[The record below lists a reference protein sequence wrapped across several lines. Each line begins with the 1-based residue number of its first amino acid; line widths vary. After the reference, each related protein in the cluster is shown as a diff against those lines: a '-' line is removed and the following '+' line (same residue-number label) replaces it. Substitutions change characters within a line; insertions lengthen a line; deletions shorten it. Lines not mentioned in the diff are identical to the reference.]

1 MKTKLIAQ
9 TKALVYAIILFGSVA
24 LFVSCNKDDGENN
37 GGGYSELIGTWIC
50 YEDDGDYEMYIFYA
64 DGTGISG
71 EYYADGTEPDTIPI
85 IYYYD
90 ESTNSLRYQEE
101 DGDIFLYTAILNG
114 DKLILMDE
122 YGSETYVRQ

>member
-1 MKTKLIAQ
+1 MEMKTKLIAQ

-37 GGGYSELIGTWIC
+37 DGGYSELIGTWIC

-64 DGTGISG
+64 
-71 EYYADGTEPDTIPI
+71 

>member
-64 DGTGISG
+64 DGT
-71 EYYADGTEPDTIPI
+71 EPDTIPI

-114 DKLILMDE
+114 DRLILTDE
-122 YGSETYVRQ
+122 YGSEIYVRQ